1 MFKNDSY
8 EYESEELDEEK
19 EENRKKIVK
28 GIFFG
33 ILVIVAVIIILLL
46 LKGCGKSNV
55 DRYDDLVK
63 AAKEYYK
70 NYADKLPESYGDQVT
85 VTLKDLK
92 SENLLKY
99 PDSFSDCADASTYV
113 KVSKL
118 ESGNYQYTPVLN
130 CTSEETTFG
139 GCVTGKESDLEVDS
153 SNV

>member
-92 SENLLKY
+92 
-99 PDSFSDCADASTYV
+99 
-113 KVSKL
+113 KL
-118 ESGNYQYTPVLN
+118 EM
-130 CTSEETTFG
+130 
-139 GCVTGKESDLEVDS
+139 
-153 SNV
+153 